1 MSLGLGGRRAPGG
14 VSRDRL
20 QPDADGAPPHLA
32 GPPPRRRRPPGP
44 RAWLRDL
51 PPGRP
56 ARRGRSAALSYKQR
70 GFQARGGPSCPQAQR
85 CQLGDRGGWGGE
97 TPRFGH
103 VLFTPKPPSP
113 ACGRGL
119 QKCGREGGIAAG
131 VSSEGISEDSRPS
144 RPESKPV
151 GADTGPRRFQDSE
164 IVGSC
169 LRPPPRPCTPKPLPP
184 KGARNSVGE
193 GARAFSG
200 ACGDTPALAGDA
212 RPCAQAAGP
221 ARGRGGWGRGQ
232 EMPLI
237 GGNAH
242 QLHGGL

>member
-1 MSLGLGGRRAPGG
+1 MSLGLAGRRAPGG

-169 LRPPPRPCTPKPLPP
+169 LRPPPPGPAHLSLSPQKAPETRWGKGPGRSAAPAETHPRSRGTLAPAPRRP
-184 KGARNSVGE
+184 GRRG
-193 GARAFSG
+193 GG
-200 ACGDTPALAGDA
+200 
-212 RPCAQAAGP
+212 AAGGG
-221 ARGRGGWGRGQ
+221 GRKCR
-232 EMPLI
+232 
-237 GGNAH
+237 
-242 QLHGGL
+242 